1 MRRADRLFDI
11 IQVLRL
17 ARTPITAAAI
27 AAELEVA
34 SRTVYRDIATL
45 QARRVPIEGAAGLGY
60 VLRRGFEL
68 PPLMFTEDEIEA
80 VTVGLR
86 LLRRTGDPGLEAA
99 ARSVLNKLAAVMPDA
114 LRERL
119 AAAPFH
125 VAAGGAPTPGAVSLS
140 DIRAAIRAARKMRI
154 EYVDGKG
161 ASSRRT
167 IRPIA
172 VEYYTQATLV
182 CAWCELR
189 DNYRHFRADRIA
201 GAELLDESFGEQ
213 AKALLAGWEELTRAA
228 PRQEDQQVP
237 AGVDRAAK

>member
-34 SRTVYRDIATL
+34 PRTVYRDIATL
-45 QARRVPIEGAAGLGY
+45 QARYVPIEGAAGLGY

-119 AAAPFH
+119 EAAPFH

-140 DIRAAIRAARKMRI
+140 DIRAAIRVGGIHGDLNIVDEIILVGGERNGAREDDAIERRQVLACSIENAAWQ
-154 EYVDGKG
+154 G
-161 ASSRRT
+161 
-167 IRPIA
+167 
-172 VEYYTQATLV
+172 
-182 CAWCELR
+182 
-189 DNYRHFRADRIA
+189 
-201 GAELLDESFGEQ
+201 
-213 AKALLAGWEELTRAA
+213 
-228 PRQEDQQVP
+228 
-237 AGVDRAAK
+237 